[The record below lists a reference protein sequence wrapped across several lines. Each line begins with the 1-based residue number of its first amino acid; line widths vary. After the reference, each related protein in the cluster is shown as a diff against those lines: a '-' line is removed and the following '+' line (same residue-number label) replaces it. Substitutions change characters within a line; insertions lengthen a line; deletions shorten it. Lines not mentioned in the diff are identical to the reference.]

1 MDVKGY
7 GKMIKFKTFLEEEI
21 TEQDIDTLIES
32 LEWEDVIEIFDEEDF
47 VLDEAISAS
56 ERIKRGQKM
65 RSRKEML
72 KIARNIKLKRAAN
85 TDVLKRRSKISA
97 RKLLM
102 RKFLKGRSKGDLSA
116 SEKNALEAR
125 ISAALK
131 MAKNLPE
138 RLMPKVREIERK
150 RLRGQNK

>member
-1 MDVKGY
+1 
-7 GKMIKFKTFLEEEI
+7 MITFKNFTPALSEE
-21 TEQDIDTLIES
+21 DIDSLIES
-32 LEWEDVIEIFDEEDF
+32 LEWEDVIELFDEENF
-47 VLDEAISAS
+47 ILDEAISAT
-56 ERIKRGQKM
+56 ERLKRGQKM

-72 KIARNIKLKRAAN
+72 KISRNIKLKRAAN

-102 RKFLKGRSKGDLSA
+102 RKFLKGRSKADLSA
-116 SEKNALEAR
+116 GEKNALEAR

-131 MAKNLPE
+131 MAKNLPD

-150 RLRGQNK
+150 RLHGKGK